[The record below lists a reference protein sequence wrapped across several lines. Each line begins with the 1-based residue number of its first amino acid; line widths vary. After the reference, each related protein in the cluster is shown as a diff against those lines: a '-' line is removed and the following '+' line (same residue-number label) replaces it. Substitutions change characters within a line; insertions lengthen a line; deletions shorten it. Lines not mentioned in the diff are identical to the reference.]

1 MTDLADLVKFGQ
13 IDYLKISVNNNM
25 NTHTS
30 LTVSSIIMPSWVGA
44 SKSKQASVIFQS
56 TKKKKILTSGM
67 LGESFHY
74 VVQNKNTAR

>member
-13 IDYLKISVNNNM
+13 IDYPKISVNNNM

-44 SKSKQASVIFQS
+44 SLVLQS
-56 TKKKKILTSGM
+56 TQKKNNWTSSM
-67 LGESFHY
+67 LGEYFHFIDK
-74 VVQNKNTAR
+74 NKSAAR